1 MFGFGRKAQ
10 KEHAGQS
17 QMEHSGHAHT
27 EMGGHSQDA
36 SKSSGPKTVLK
47 VEGMTC
53 MHCKMSVEKA
63 LKSVQG
69 VESVSV
75 DLRRKEAVI
84 TGSVA
89 KDILV
94 KVVEDVGYSVPS

>member
-1 MFGFGRKAQ
+1 MFGFGRKTQ
-10 KEHAGQS
+10 KEHVGKS
-17 QMEHSGHAHT
+17 HMEHGEHVHT
-27 EMGGHSQDA
+27 EMGAHSMGA
-36 SKSSGPKTVLK
+36 SHSGPKTVLR

-75 DLRRKEAVI
+75 DLMRKEAVVS
-84 TGSVA
+84 GSVA
-89 KDILV
+89 KDVLV
-94 KVVEDVGYSVPS
+94 KAVEDAGYSVVA

>member
-10 KEHAGQS
+10 KEHAGHG
-17 QMEHSGHAHT
+17 QMEHSGHAHA

-36 SKSSGPKTVLK
+36 SDSGPKTVLS

-69 VESVSV
+69 VESASV
-75 DLRRKEAVI
+75 DLVRKEAVI

-89 KDILV
+89 RDILV
-94 KVVEDVGYSVPS
+94 KAVEDAGYSVPA